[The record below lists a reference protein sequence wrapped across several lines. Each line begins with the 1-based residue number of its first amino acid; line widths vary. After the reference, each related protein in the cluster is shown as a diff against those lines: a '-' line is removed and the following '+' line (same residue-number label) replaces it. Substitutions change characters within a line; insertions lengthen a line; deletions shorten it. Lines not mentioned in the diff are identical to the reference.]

1 MNVFAINLILAAL
14 WCAFVGGFSAGQ
26 FGAGFLL
33 GFLTLWAAR
42 PLFPEDGYF
51 LRVPRLIRLAGL
63 FLYELFVSSFK
74 VAADVLSLRP
84 GNRPGIVAVPYRTQ
98 PETGTLLLSSL
109 ASLTPGSL
117 TLDLSEDGA
126 VLSLHPLFVHD
137 PHAFPAAT
145 RDGLVQPVLET
156 LELA

>member
-84 GNRPGIVAVPYRTQ
+84 GNRPGIVAVPIRTQ
-98 PETGTLLLSSL
+98 TETGTLLLSSL
-109 ASLTPGSL
+109 VSLTPGSL
-117 TLDLSEDGA
+117 SLDLSEDGD
-126 VLSLHPLFVHD
+126 VLYVHAMFVDD
-137 PHAFPAAT
+137 PDAFRAEV
-145 RDGLVQPVLET
+145 RDGLEQPVLEA
-156 LELA
+156 LE